1 VIGVHLQGL
10 MAMILNE
17 PTGQGW
23 SQVTLLL
30 IALAL
35 SSLIGLERDLGQKSA
50 GIRTH
55 ALVGVGAALFMLV
68 SKYGFTNVLIKGSVI
83 LDPSRVAAQI
93 VTGIGFIGGGL
104 IFVRR
109 DAVQGL
115 TTAAAVWVTAA
126 IGAACGAG
134 LPILAIVATVGH
146 FLVAR
151 GYPRVT
157 RRFGLSRFATSIIHV
172 CYVDGQGLLRTI
184 LASTTTS
191 GFSVTSIVTRSGR
204 ESTDSHYDSTR
215 DGPLGRDP
223 RNTVDVE
230 IQIQGSPIVNNLVS
244 TLSEIDGV
252 VSVTTGRPQDFD
264 E

>member
-1 VIGVHLQGL
+1 
-10 MAMILNE
+10 MALNE

-23 SQVTLLL
+23 PEVTSLL

-68 SKYGFTNVLIKGSVI
+68 SKYGFTNVLVKGSVI

-134 LPILAIVATVGH
+134 LPVLAVVATGGH

-151 GYPRVT
+151 GYPHVT
-157 RRFGLSRFATSIIHV
+157 RRLGLSRFATSTIQVRYI
-172 CYVDGQGLLRTI
+172 DGQGLLRTI

-204 ESTDSHYDSTR
+204 ESSEPRFDFAR
-215 DGPLGRDP
+215 DGSLSREPY
-223 RNTVDVE
+223 NTVDVE
-230 IQIQGSPIVNNLVS
+230 IQVQGSPIVNNLAS

-252 VSVTTGRPQDFD
+252 VSVTTGRHHDFD

>member
-1 VIGVHLQGL
+1 VGGLHLQGL
-10 MAMILNE
+10 LAVVLDE

-23 SQVTLLL
+23 SQVTELL
-30 IALAL
+30 IALVL
-35 SSLIGLERDLGQKSA
+35 SSFIGLERDLGQKSA
-50 GIRTH
+50 GLRTH

-134 LPILAIVATVGH
+134 LPILATVATVGH
-146 FLVAR
+146 FLVVR

-157 RRFGLSRFATSIIHV
+157 RRFGLSRFATSTIHV
-172 CYVDGQGLLRTI
+172 RYIDGQGLLRTI
-184 LASTTTS
+184 LASTTNN

-204 ESTDSHYDSTR
+204 ESPDSRFDSAR
-215 DGPLGRDP
+215 DGSREPERS
-223 RNTVDVE
+223 NTVDVDIE
-230 IQIQGSPIVNNLVS
+230 IQGSPIVNNLAS

-252 VSVTTGRPQDFD
+252 VSVTTGRPHDFD

>member
-1 VIGVHLQGL
+1 MVLE
-10 MAMILNE
+10 E

-23 SQVTLLL
+23 PQVVSLL
-30 IALAL
+30 IALVL

-50 GIRTH
+50 GLRTH

-68 SKYGFTNVLIKGSVI
+68 SKYGFTNVLVKGSVI

-134 LPILAIVATVGH
+134 LPILATVATVGH

-157 RRFGLSRFATSIIHV
+157 RRFGLTRFATSTIHV
-172 CYVDGQGLLRTI
+172 RYVDGKGLLRTI

-191 GFSVTSIVTRSGR
+191 GYSVTSIVTRAVR
-204 ESTDSHYDSTR
+204 ESTDSGYDSVH
-215 DGPLGRDP
+215 DALLGREP
-223 RNTVDVE
+223 FNTVDVE
-230 IQIQGSPIVNNLVS
+230 IQIQGSPVVNNLAS
-244 TLSEIDGV
+244 ALSEIDGV
-252 VSVTTGRPQDFD
+252 VSVTAGRPHDFD

>member
-1 VIGVHLQGL
+1 
-10 MAMILNE
+10 MAIAIDE

-23 SQVTLLL
+23 SQIIALL

-68 SKYGFTNVLIKGSVI
+68 SKYGFTNVLVKGSVI

-134 LPILAIVATVGH
+134 LPVLATVATVGH

-157 RRFGLSRFATSIIHV
+157 RRFGITRFATSTIHV
-172 CYVDGQGLLRTI
+172 RYIDGQGLLRTI
-184 LASTTTS
+184 LASTTTN
-191 GFSVTSIVTRSGR
+191 GFSVTSIVTRSVR
-204 ESTDSHYDSTR
+204 EADDPRLGASR
-215 DGPLGRDP
+215 DGPSGYEAC
-223 RNTVDVE
+223 NTVDVE
-230 IQIQGSPIVNNLVS
+230 IQVQGSPIVNNLAS

-252 VSVTTGRPQDFD
+252 VSVTAGRPYDFD

>member
-1 VIGVHLQGL
+1 MVGLHVQGL
-10 MAMILNE
+10 MAMVLDE

-23 SQVTLLL
+23 SQVIALL
-30 IALAL
+30 IALGL

-68 SKYGFTNVLIKGSVI
+68 SKYGFTNVLVKGSVI

-134 LPILAIVATVGH
+134 LPILATVATVGH
-146 FLVAR
+146 FLVVR

-157 RRFGLSRFATSIIHV
+157 RRFGLSRFATSTIHV
-172 CYVDGQGLLRTI
+172 RYVDGQGLLRTI
-184 LASTTTS
+184 LASTTTN
-191 GFSVTSIVTRSGR
+191 GFSVTSIITSSGR
-204 ESTDSHYDSTR
+204 DSTDSRYDAAYEAL
-215 DGPLGRDP
+215 LGSEP
-223 RNTVDVE
+223 FKTVEVE
-230 IQIQGSPIVNNLVS
+230 IQVQGSPVVHNLAS

-252 VSVTTGRPQDFD
+252 VSVTTGRPHDFD

>member
-1 VIGVHLQGL
+1 MVSLHDQGL
-10 MAMILNE
+10 VAMVLNE

-23 SQVTLLL
+23 PQVTSLL
-30 IALAL
+30 IALVL

-50 GIRTH
+50 GLRTH

-68 SKYGFTNVLIKGSVI
+68 SKYGFTNVLVKGSVV

-134 LPILAIVATVGH
+134 LPILATVATVGH
-146 FLVAR
+146 FLVVR

-157 RRFGLSRFATSIIHV
+157 RRFGLSHHATSTIHV
-172 CYVDGQGLLRTI
+172 RYMDGQGLLRTI
-184 LASTTTS
+184 LASTTTN
-191 GFSVTSIVTRSGR
+191 GFSVTSIVTRSAR
-204 ESTDSHYDSTR
+204 ESTESSYDSAC
-215 DGPLGRDP
+215 DALLGREP
-223 RNTVDVE
+223 SNTVDVE
-230 IQIQGSPIVNNLVS
+230 IQIQGSPIVNNLAS

-252 VSVTTGRPQDFD
+252 VSVTTGRPHDF
-264 E
+264 EE